1 MNLLDRFI
9 NIPGDA
15 TYDQMKDYRVTV
27 PDNFNFAYNVVDVY
41 ARECPE
47 KKALV
52 WCDDNDG
59 DETFT
64 FREISQWSKRAA
76 NFFVSKGIKKGDRVM
91 LFLRR
96 RYEFWW
102 IILALHR
109 IGAIAIPATTQL
121 LSEDIVYR
129 NNSADV
135 KMIVAVDDGMI
146 QQNIEEAMIKSPSVE
161 YLVSVQG
168 ARDGWIDFHKEL
180 ESCSAEF
187 ERPIGEKATHNDD
200 TMLLY
205 FTSGTSGYPKMVM
218 HNFTYPLGHIVTA
231 KFWQHVQDDGLH
243 LSVAETGW
251 GKAVWGKIYGQW
263 IAGSAV
269 FVYDMRAFTPELFF
283 KKISTYKVTTFC
295 APPTVYR
302 FLIRQDLTKYD
313 ISSLK
318 YCVTAGEALNAE
330 VYNKFYEKTG
340 IKMFEGY
347 GQTETAIIA
356 GNFSGMEPKPGS
368 MGKPAP
374 GYDVEIVDELGKRC
388 PPMQTGR
395 IVIHLER
402 GKPLGLF
409 CGYYR
414 NEDQTVAALS
424 GPVYDTGDTAYY
436 DEDGYIWFVG
446 RSDDII
452 KSSGFRIS
460 PFEVESVLQ
469 QHPSVLECAVTGVFD
484 ASRGQ
489 LVKATIVLNKGYKP
503 CKELEIE
510 IKTLVKEHLA
520 VYKIPRMVE
529 FVDEL
534 PKTISGKIRRV
545 EIRQKDA
552 QNTTEA

>member
-9 NIPGDA
+9 NIPEDA
-15 TYDQMKDYRVTV
+15 VYDQMKNYKVTV
-27 PDNFNFAYNVVDVY
+27 PDNFNFSYDVVDVY
-41 ARECPE
+41 ARECPD

-52 WCDDNDG
+52 WCDDNEG
-59 DETFT
+59 EEIFT

-129 NNSADV
+129 NNSADI
-135 KMIVAVDDGMI
+135 KMIVSVDDGMV

-168 ARDGWIDFHKEL
+168 AREGWIDFHKEL

-251 GKAVWGKIYGQW
+251 GKAVWGKLYGQW
-263 IAGSAV
+263 ISGTAV

-283 KKISTYKVTTFC
+283 KKISMYKVTTFC

-313 ISSLK
+313 ISYLK

-347 GQTETAIIA
+347 GQTETTLIA
-356 GNFSGMEPKPGS
+356 GNFPGMEPKPGS

-374 GYDVEIVDELGKRC
+374 GYDLEIVDELGKRC

-409 CGYYR
+409 SGYYR

-469 QHPSVLECAVTGVFD
+469 EHPSVLECAVTGVFD

-489 LVKATIVLNKGYKP
+489 LVKATIVLNKGYTP
-503 CKELEIE
+503 SKELEIE
-510 IKTLVKEHLA
+510 IKTFVKEHLA
-520 VYKIPRMVE
+520 VYKIPRMIE

-552 QNTTEA
+552 ENIG

>member
-1 MNLLDRFI
+1 
-9 NIPGDA
+9 
-15 TYDQMKDYRVTV
+15 
-27 PDNFNFAYNVVDVY
+27 
-41 ARECPE
+41 
-47 KKALV
+47 
-52 WCDDNDG
+52 
-59 DETFT
+59 
-64 FREISQWSKRAA
+64 
-76 NFFVSKGIKKGDRVM
+76 
-91 LFLRR
+91 
-96 RYEFWW
+96 
-102 IILALHR
+102 
-109 IGAIAIPATTQL
+109 
-121 LSEDIVYR
+121 
-129 NNSADV
+129 
-135 KMIVAVDDGMI
+135 
-146 QQNIEEAMIKSPSVE
+146 NIEEAMIKSPSVE

-168 ARDGWIDFHKEL
+168 AREGWIDFHKEL

-251 GKAVWGKIYGQW
+251 GKAVWGKLYGQW
-263 IAGSAV
+263 ISGTAV

-283 KKISTYKVTTFC
+283 KKISMYKVTTFC

-313 ISSLK
+313 ISYLK

-347 GQTETAIIA
+347 GQTETTLIA
-356 GNFSGMEPKPGS
+356 GNFPGMEPKPGS

-374 GYDVEIVDELGKRC
+374 GYDLEIVDELGKRC

-409 CGYYR
+409 SGYYR

-469 QHPSVLECAVTGVFD
+469 EHPSVLECAVTGVFD

-489 LVKATIVLNKGYKP
+489 LVKATIVLNKGYVP
-503 CKELEIE
+503 GKELEIE
-510 IKTLVKEHLA
+510 IKTFVKEHLA
-520 VYKIPRMVE
+520 VYKIPRMIE

-552 QNTTEA
+552 ENIG

>member
-9 NIPGDA
+9 NIPEDA
-15 TYDQMKDYRVTV
+15 VYDQMKDYKVTV
-27 PDNFNFAYNVVDVY
+27 PDNFNFSYDVVDVY
-41 ARECPE
+41 ARECPD

-52 WCDDNDG
+52 WCDDNEG
-59 DETFT
+59 EEIFT

-129 NNSADV
+129 NNSADI
-135 KMIVAVDDGMI
+135 KMIVSVDDGMV

-168 ARDGWIDFHKEL
+168 AREGWIDFHKEL

-251 GKAVWGKIYGQW
+251 GKAVWGKLYGQW
-263 IAGSAV
+263 ISGTAV

-283 KKISTYKVTTFC
+283 KKISMYKVTTFC

-313 ISSLK
+313 ISYLK

-347 GQTETAIIA
+347 GQTETTLIA
-356 GNFSGMEPKPGS
+356 GNFPGMEPKPGS

-374 GYDVEIVDELGKRC
+374 GYDLEIVDELGKRC

-409 CGYYR
+409 SGYYR

-469 QHPSVLECAVTGVFD
+469 EHPSVLECAVTGVFD

-489 LVKATIVLNKGYKP
+489 LVKATIVLNKGYVP
-503 CKELEIE
+503 GKELEIE
-510 IKTLVKEHLA
+510 IKTFVKEHLA
-520 VYKIPRMVE
+520 VYKIPRMIE

-552 QNTTEA
+552 ENIG

>member
-283 KKISTYKVTTFC
+283 KKISTY
-295 APPTVYR
+295 
-302 FLIRQDLTKYD
+302 
-313 ISSLK
+313 
-318 YCVTAGEALNAE
+318 
-330 VYNKFYEKTG
+330 
-340 IKMFEGY
+340 
-347 GQTETAIIA
+347 
-356 GNFSGMEPKPGS
+356 
-368 MGKPAP
+368 
-374 GYDVEIVDELGKRC
+374 
-388 PPMQTGR
+388 
-395 IVIHLER
+395 
-402 GKPLGLF
+402 
-409 CGYYR
+409 
-414 NEDQTVAALS
+414 
-424 GPVYDTGDTAYY
+424 
-436 DEDGYIWFVG
+436 
-446 RSDDII
+446 
-452 KSSGFRIS
+452 
-460 PFEVESVLQ
+460 
-469 QHPSVLECAVTGVFD
+469 
-484 ASRGQ
+484 
-489 LVKATIVLNKGYKP
+489 
-503 CKELEIE
+503 
-510 IKTLVKEHLA
+510 
-520 VYKIPRMVE
+520 
-529 FVDEL
+529 
-534 PKTISGKIRRV
+534 
-545 EIRQKDA
+545 
-552 QNTTEA
+552 

>member
-9 NIPGDA
+9 NIPEDA
-15 TYDQMKDYRVTV
+15 VYDQMKDYKVTV
-27 PDNFNFAYNVVDVY
+27 PDNFNFSYDVVDVY
-41 ARECPE
+41 ARECPD

-52 WCDDNDG
+52 WCDDNEG
-59 DETFT
+59 EEIFT
-64 FREISQWSKRAA
+64 FLEISQWSKRAA

-129 NNSADV
+129 NNSADI
-135 KMIVAVDDGMI
+135 KMIVSVDDGMV

-168 ARDGWIDFHKEL
+168 AREGWIDFHKEL

-251 GKAVWGKIYGQW
+251 GKAVWGKLYGQW
-263 IAGSAV
+263 ISGTAV

-283 KKISTYKVTTFC
+283 KKISMYKVTTFC

-313 ISSLK
+313 ISYLK

-347 GQTETAIIA
+347 GQTETTLIA
-356 GNFSGMEPKPGS
+356 GNFPGMEPKPGS

-374 GYDVEIVDELGKRC
+374 GYDLEIVDELGKRC

-409 CGYYR
+409 SGYYR

-469 QHPSVLECAVTGVFD
+469 EHPSVLECAVTGVFD

-489 LVKATIVLNKGYKP
+489 LVKATIVLNKGYTP
-503 CKELEIE
+503 SKELEIE
-510 IKTLVKEHLA
+510 IKTFVKEHLA
-520 VYKIPRMVE
+520 VYKIPRMIE

-552 QNTTEA
+552 ENIG